1 MPADYAAMRREEI
14 ALRQQR
20 WMDER
25 SAEKDRSEAVAEL
38 SGRADAAPPPAAQ
51 VLERVTQKI
60 AERLQVE
67 VRQEMA
73 KSAAAPGGEVHAA
86 LESHLENH
94 ACSICY
100 EVMCAPRRPTLLS
113 PCGHTFCSVCLE
125 KVLAQRNASCPQC
138 RTPVASSAV
147 NFSLQTVI
155 DNFVATRQALARG
168 DAPPRGAARPMAAAP
183 EAVDYAEQHRQLSV
197 RCRVL
202 ETQRDEASAE
212 VAAATKARATADRV
226 LAHLRE
232 EESAARAR
240 LKVLEE
246 QVAEQLQRCGEAAAR
261 DLSAAEQLELL
272 ERTLAPLQVEREKA
286 ELLAR
291 ARNSNF

>member
-1 MPADYAAMRREEI
+1 MPADYAALRREEI

-38 SGRADAAPPPAAQ
+38 SGRTDAAPPAAQ

-113 PCGHTFCSVCLE
+113 PCGHTFCSICLE
-125 KVLAQRNASCPQC
+125 KVLAQQNASCPQC
-138 RTPVASSAV
+138 RTRVESSAV

-155 DNFVATRQALARG
+155 DKFVATRQALARG
-168 DAPPRGAARPMAAAP
+168 DAPPRGAARPVAAAP
-183 EAVDYAEQHRQLSV
+183 EAVDYVEQHRQLSV

-212 VAAATKARATADRV
+212 DAAATKALVTADRV
-226 LAHLRE
+226 LEHLRE
-232 EESAARAR
+232 EESAASAR
-240 LKVLEE
+240 LKVLQG
-246 QVAEQLQRCGEAAAR
+246 QVAEQSLVAEQCRTREIV
-261 DLSAAEQLELL
+261 AAEQLDLL

-291 ARNSNF
+291 ARNY

>member
-38 SGRADAAPPPAAQ
+38 SGRTDAAPPAAQ

-113 PCGHTFCSVCLE
+113 PCGHTFCSICLE
-125 KVLAQRNASCPQC
+125 KVLAQPNASCPQC
-138 RTPVASSAV
+138 RTRVASSAV

-168 DAPPRGAARPMAAAP
+168 DAPPRRPVAAAP

-212 VAAATKARATADRV
+212 GAAATKALVTADRV

-232 EESAARAR
+232 EEASARKR
-240 LKVLEE
+240 LAVLQE
-246 QVAEQLQRCGEAAAR
+246 QVAEQSLVAEQCRTREIV
-261 DLSAAEQLELL
+261 AAEQLDLL

>member
-1 MPADYAAMRREEI
+1 M
-14 ALRQQR
+14 RQQR

-38 SGRADAAPPPAAQ
+38 SGRTDAAPPPAQ

-60 AERLQVE
+60 AERLQNE

-94 ACSICY
+94 ACQICY

-113 PCGHTFCSVCLE
+113 PCGHTFCSICLE
-125 KVLAQRNASCPQC
+125 KVLAQPNASCPQC
-138 RTPVASSAV
+138 RTRVASSAV

-168 DAPPRGAARPMAAAP
+168 DAPPRRPAVSAP

-212 VAAATKARATADRV
+212 GAAAAKALVTADRV

-232 EESAARAR
+232 EEAQARKR
-240 LKVLEE
+240 LAILQE
-246 QVAEQLQRCGEAAAR
+246 QTAEQSRVAEQCRTREIV
-261 DLSAAEQLELL
+261 AAEQLDLL

-291 ARNSNF
+291 ARN

>member
-1 MPADYAAMRREEI
+1 M
-14 ALRQQR
+14 RQQR

-25 SAEKDRSEAVAEL
+25 SAEKDRFDAVAEL
-38 SGRADAAPPPAAQ
+38 SGRTDAAPPAAQ

-60 AERLQVE
+60 AERLQNE

-94 ACSICY
+94 ACQICY

-113 PCGHTFCSVCLE
+113 PCGHTFCSICLE
-125 KVLAQRNASCPQC
+125 KVLAQPNASCPQC
-138 RTPVASSAV
+138 RTRVASSAV

-168 DAPPRGAARPMAAAP
+168 DATRRPAAAAP
-183 EAVDYAEQHRQLSV
+183 EAVDYSEQHRQLSV

-212 VAAATKARATADRV
+212 GAAATKALVTADRV

-240 LKVLEE
+240 LAVLQA
-246 QVAEQLQRCGEAAAR
+246 QVAEQSCVAEQCRTREIV
-261 DLSAAEQLELL
+261 AAEQLDLL

-291 ARNSNF
+291 ARN

>member
-1 MPADYAAMRREEI
+1 
-14 ALRQQR
+14 
-20 WMDER
+20 MDER

-38 SGRADAAPPPAAQ
+38 SGRTDAAPPAAQ
-51 VLERVTQKI
+51 VLERITQKI

-113 PCGHTFCSVCLE
+113 PCGHTFCSICLE
-125 KVLAQRNASCPQC
+125 KVLAQQNASCPQC
-138 RTPVASSAV
+138 RTRVASSAV

-168 DAPPRGAARPMAAAP
+168 DAPPRRPVAAAP
-183 EAVDYAEQHRQLSV
+183 DYAEQHRQLSV

-212 VAAATKARATADRV
+212 GAAAAKALVTADRV

-232 EESAARAR
+232 EEASARKR
-240 LKVLEE
+240 LAVLQE
-246 QVAEQLQRCGEAAAR
+246 QVAEQSRVAQQCRTREIV
-261 DLSAAEQLELL
+261 AAEQLDLL
-272 ERTLAPLQVEREKA
+272 ERTLAPLQEEREKA
-286 ELLAR
+286 EMLAR
-291 ARNSNF
+291 AARNY

>member
-1 MPADYAAMRREEI
+1 MRREEI

-38 SGRADAAPPPAAQ
+38 SGRTDAAPPPAAQ

-94 ACSICY
+94 ACQICY

-113 PCGHTFCSVCLE
+113 PCGHTFCSICLE
-125 KVLAQRNASCPQC
+125 KVLAQRKASCPQC

-168 DAPPRGAARPMAAAP
+168 DAPPRRPVAAAP

-212 VAAATKARATADRV
+212 GAAATKALVTADRV

-232 EESAARAR
+232 EEASARKR
-240 LKVLEE
+240 LAVLQE
-246 QVAEQLQRCGEAAAR
+246 QVAEQSCVAEQCRTREIV
-261 DLSAAEQLELL
+261 AAEQLDLL
-272 ERTLAPLQVEREKA
+272 VRTLAPLQVEREKA

-291 ARNSNF
+291 AARNY

>member
-1 MPADYAAMRREEI
+1 M
-14 ALRQQR
+14 RQQR

-38 SGRADAAPPPAAQ
+38 SGRTETAPLPAQ

-113 PCGHTFCSVCLE
+113 PCGHTFCSICLE
-125 KVLAQRNASCPQC
+125 KVLAQPNASCPQC
-138 RTPVASSAV
+138 RTRVASSAV

-168 DAPPRGAARPMAAAP
+168 DAPPRRPAVSAP

-212 VAAATKARATADRV
+212 GAAATKALVTADRV

-232 EESAARAR
+232 EEAQARKR
-240 LKVLEE
+240 LAILQE
-246 QVAEQLQRCGEAAAR
+246 QVTAQSIVAEQCRTREIV
-261 DLSAAEQLELL
+261 AAEQLDLL

-291 ARNSNF
+291 ARNY

>member
-1 MPADYAAMRREEI
+1 M
-14 ALRQQR
+14 
-20 WMDER
+20 
-25 SAEKDRSEAVAEL
+25 
-38 SGRADAAPPPAAQ
+38 
-51 VLERVTQKI
+51 
-60 AERLQVE
+60 
-67 VRQEMA
+67 
-73 KSAAAPGGEVHAA
+73 
-86 LESHLENH
+86 
-94 ACSICY
+94 
-100 EVMCAPRRPTLLS
+100 
-113 PCGHTFCSVCLE
+113 
-125 KVLAQRNASCPQC
+125 
-138 RTPVASSAV
+138 ASSAV

-168 DAPPRGAARPMAAAP
+168 DAPPRRPVAAAP

-212 VAAATKARATADRV
+212 GAAATKARATADRV

-232 EESAARAR
+232 EEAAARAR

-261 DLSAAEQLELL
+261 DLSAAEQLDLL

-291 ARNSNF
+291 ARNY

>member
-1 MPADYAAMRREEI
+1 M
-14 ALRQQR
+14 
-20 WMDER
+20 
-25 SAEKDRSEAVAEL
+25 
-38 SGRADAAPPPAAQ
+38 
-51 VLERVTQKI
+51 
-60 AERLQVE
+60 
-67 VRQEMA
+67 
-73 KSAAAPGGEVHAA
+73 
-86 LESHLENH
+86 
-94 ACSICY
+94 
-100 EVMCAPRRPTLLS
+100 
-113 PCGHTFCSVCLE
+113 
-125 KVLAQRNASCPQC
+125 LAQRNASCPQC
-138 RTPVASSAV
+138 RTRVASSAV

-168 DAPPRGAARPMAAAP
+168 DAPPRSAARPVAAAP

-212 VAAATKARATADRV
+212 GAAAAKARATADRV

-232 EESAARAR
+232 EEAAARAR

-246 QVAEQLQRCGEAAAR
+246 QVAEQLQRCGEAAER
-261 DLSAAEQLELL
+261 DLSAAEQLDLL

-291 ARNSNF
+291 AGNY

>member
-1 MPADYAAMRREEI
+1 
-14 ALRQQR
+14 
-20 WMDER
+20 MDER

-38 SGRADAAPPPAAQ
+38 SGRTDAAPPAAQ

-113 PCGHTFCSVCLE
+113 PCGHTFCSICLE
-125 KVLAQRNASCPQC
+125 KVLAQQNASCPQC
-138 RTPVASSAV
+138 RTRVASSAV

-168 DAPPRGAARPMAAAP
+168 DAPPRRPVAAAP
-183 EAVDYAEQHRQLSV
+183 EAVDYTEQHRQLSV

-212 VAAATKARATADRV
+212 GAAATKALVTADRV

-232 EESAARAR
+232 EEAAARAR

-246 QVAEQLQRCGEAAAR
+246 QVAEQLQRCGEAAER
-261 DLSAAEQLELL
+261 DLSAAEQLDLL

-286 ELLAR
+286 EMLAR
-291 ARNSNF
+291 AGARNY

>member
-1 MPADYAAMRREEI
+1 M
-14 ALRQQR
+14 
-20 WMDER
+20 
-25 SAEKDRSEAVAEL
+25 AEL
-38 SGRADAAPPPAAQ
+38 SGRMDAAPLPAQ

-73 KSAAAPGGEVHAA
+73 PAAAPGGEVHAA

-113 PCGHTFCSVCLE
+113 PCGHTFCSICLE
-125 KVLAQRNASCPQC
+125 KVLAQRTRRA
-138 RTPVASSAV
+138 RSAARGWRRARSTL
-147 NFSLQTVI
+147 SLQTVI

-168 DAPPRGAARPMAAAP
+168 DALPRRPVAAAP

-212 VAAATKARATADRV
+212 GAAAAKARATADRV

-232 EESAARAR
+232 EEARRAR
-240 LKVLEE
+240 
-246 QVAEQLQRCGEAAAR
+246 G
-261 DLSAAEQLELL
+261 
-272 ERTLAPLQVEREKA
+272 
-286 ELLAR
+286 
-291 ARNSNF
+291 

>member
-1 MPADYAAMRREEI
+1 MPGELAWTGRPHSHFADTCIADQQRVPAEIAAKRREEI

-38 SGRADAAPPPAAQ
+38 SGRADAAPPAAQ

-100 EVMCAPRRPTLLS
+100 EVM
-113 PCGHTFCSVCLE
+113 
-125 KVLAQRNASCPQC
+125 
-138 RTPVASSAV
+138 
-147 NFSLQTVI
+147 
-155 DNFVATRQALARG
+155 
-168 DAPPRGAARPMAAAP
+168 
-183 EAVDYAEQHRQLSV
+183 
-197 RCRVL
+197 
-202 ETQRDEASAE
+202 
-212 VAAATKARATADRV
+212 
-226 LAHLRE
+226 
-232 EESAARAR
+232 
-240 LKVLEE
+240 
-246 QVAEQLQRCGEAAAR
+246 
-261 DLSAAEQLELL
+261 
-272 ERTLAPLQVEREKA
+272 
-286 ELLAR
+286 
-291 ARNSNF
+291 

>member
-1 MPADYAAMRREEI
+1 M
-14 ALRQQR
+14 RQQR

-38 SGRADAAPPPAAQ
+38 SGRTDAAPPPAQ

-113 PCGHTFCSVCLE
+113 PCGHTFCSICLE
-125 KVLAQRNASCPQC
+125 KVLAQPNASCPQC
-138 RTPVASSAV
+138 RTRVASSAV

-168 DAPPRGAARPMAAAP
+168 DAPPRRPAVSAP

-212 VAAATKARATADRV
+212 GAAAAKALVTADRV

-232 EESAARAR
+232 EEAQARKR
-240 LKVLEE
+240 LAILQE
-246 QVAEQLQRCGEAAAR
+246 QTAEQSRVAEQCRTREIV
-261 DLSAAEQLELL
+261 AAEQLDLL

-291 ARNSNF
+291 ARN

>member
-1 MPADYAAMRREEI
+1 MRREEI

-38 SGRADAAPPPAAQ
+38 SGRTDAAPPAAQ

-113 PCGHTFCSVCLE
+113 PCGHTFCSICLE

-138 RTPVASSAV
+138 RTRVASSAV
-147 NFSLQTVI
+147 NFSC
-155 DNFVATRQALARG
+155 
-168 DAPPRGAARPMAAAP
+168 RP
-183 EAVDYAEQHRQLSV
+183 
-197 RCRVL
+197 
-202 ETQRDEASAE
+202 
-212 VAAATKARATADRV
+212 
-226 LAHLRE
+226 
-232 EESAARAR
+232 
-240 LKVLEE
+240 
-246 QVAEQLQRCGEAAAR
+246 
-261 DLSAAEQLELL
+261 
-272 ERTLAPLQVEREKA
+272 
-286 ELLAR
+286 
-291 ARNSNF
+291 